1 MPIRN
6 LTASTALASVLG
18 LLSPL
23 PAAAQLLG
31 GALADADARAICSDG
46 RTPSCAAGAELLS
59 LGEALQSGLL
69 QGDAGAVGALL
80 GGNAIR
86 AICSDGA
93 EATCEAG
100 ASILMPGAPGYDAA
114 VRGEVEA
121 EAEAEAV
128 IEPEPEAEA
137 EAVIEPEPEAEP
149 EPEIAADPA
158 PEVFVQPEPE
168 TETAVDPTPEVIIEP
183 EPEIAAEPAPE
194 PAPIPAPT
202 AEAPAPE
209 TAPLGQQIEAEAARI
224 VDSLLGQG
232 SAAQGTGGIPLAA
245 LRPEGSAEAPPAET
259 IETEVTEGDT
269 RQSTEDFATD
279 PAGRPGRTERD
290 RSRDIERLAIL
301 GLGAL
306 AVGAILS
313 NGDEVVG
320 NTGDRVVV
328 QRGDGD
334 YYVLRDDDATLRQ
347 PGSNV
352 RTERYEDGSSRTF
365 VTRAD
370 GSTLITVRDASGRVV
385 LREREGTDGRRVVL
399 IDDTEAAEPVDITR
413 LPRAERREV
422 AIQADADAAALRAAL
437 DRAAVASA
445 GRSFS
450 LRQVREIP
458 EVRKLV
464 PEIAVRPITF
474 QTASAAI
481 RASEAESLAE
491 LGIAMARMIEDD
503 PRELFLIEGHTD
515 AVGGAAYN
523 LALSDRRAESVA
535 LALTE
540 YFGVPAENMVIQ
552 GYGFTD
558 LLIPTAEAEVRN
570 RRVAV
575 RRITPLLD
583 VRLARN

>member
-1 MPIRN
+1 MPIRT

-46 RTPSCAAGAELLS
+46 RTPSCAAGSELLS

-80 GGNAIR
+80 GGGATR
-86 AICSDGA
+86 AVCSDGA
-93 EATCEAG
+93 EATCEDG

-121 EAEAEAV
+121 EAEAEA
-128 IEPEPEAEA
+128 EAEV
-137 EAVIEPEPEAEP
+137 VIEPEPEAEP
-149 EPEIAADPA
+149 EPELTLDPT
-158 PEVFVQPEPE
+158 PEVIVEPEPE
-168 TETAVDPTPEVIIEP
+168 TETAVDPAPEVIVEP
-183 EPEIAAEPAPE
+183 EPEIAAKPAPAPE
-194 PAPIPAPT
+194 PAPS

-385 LREREGTDGRRVVL
+385 LREREGPDGRRVVL

-450 LRQVREIP
+450 LRQVREIA

-464 PEIAVRPITF
+464 PEIAVEPITF

-481 RASEAESLAE
+481 RASEAQALAE
-491 LGIAMARMIEDD
+491 LGIAMARLIEDD

-558 LLIPTAEAEVRN
+558 LLVPTAEAEVRN